1 MFIDLIP
8 LKLRAPE
15 ERNVSEFLSP
25 HFAPDGANEFK
36 GR

>member
-1 MFIDLIP
+1 MFIDLVTFN
-8 LKLRAPE
+8 LRAPE
-15 ERNVSEFLSP
+15 ERNVSALSEP